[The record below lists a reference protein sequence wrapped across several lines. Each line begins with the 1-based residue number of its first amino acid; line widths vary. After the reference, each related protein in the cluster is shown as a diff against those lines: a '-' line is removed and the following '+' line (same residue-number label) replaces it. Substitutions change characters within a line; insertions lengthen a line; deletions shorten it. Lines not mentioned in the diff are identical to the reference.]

1 MTDIEDLWKYAC
13 SGDIEAL
20 RKYYDDGGSIN
31 NRYFKAGTSH
41 SLIMGAFRNNQFET
55 VEYLLSVGEDISKEE
70 RSKLRMELKK
80 FNIFKE
86 LAEMDENTI
95 GLNQSQTM

>member
-20 RKYYDDGGSIN
+20 KKYYDDGGSIN

-41 SLIMGAFRNNQFET
+41 SLMLLPYGMENQ
-55 VEYLLSVGEDISKEE
+55 VGQVT
-70 RSKLRMELKK
+70 L
-80 FNIFKE
+80 
-86 LAEMDENTI
+86 
-95 GLNQSQTM
+95 

>member
-1 MTDIEDLWKYAC
+1 MTDIKDLWEYAC

-20 RKYYDDGGSIN
+20 KKYYDDGGSIN
-31 NRYFKAGTSH
+31 NRYFQFGKSH

-55 VEYLLSVGEDISKEE
+55 VEYLISVGEDISKEE
-70 RSKLRMELKK
+70 RRDIRTELKR
-80 FNIFKE
+80 FNIMKE

-95 GLNQSQTM
+95 GLNRSQTM

>member
-1 MTDIEDLWKYAC
+1 MTDIEELWQYAC
-13 SGDIEAL
+13 SGDIESL
-20 RKYYDDGGSIN
+20 KKYYEDGGSIN
-31 NRYFKAGTSH
+31 NRYFQFGKSH

-55 VEYLLSVGEDISKEE
+55 VDYLISVGEDISKAE
-70 RSKLRMELKK
+70 RREMQIELKR
-80 FNIFKE
+80 FNIIKE